1 MYVREK
7 TCEFPSRQLRH
18 NRRELQDNRLR
29 LLLQHCAE
37 AQIYLQL
44 KFSDTLIK
52 KKIKNQIKYY
62 LEYCP
67 AWGVW
72 PKLSSI
78 NSFTAFMWMEMQLY
92 SVFRIRL
99 EIFKCHTS
107 VNVFLK
113 RENAT

>member
-52 KKIKNQIKYY
+52 KKN
-62 LEYCP
+62 
-67 AWGVW
+67 
-72 PKLSSI
+72 
-78 NSFTAFMWMEMQLY
+78 
-92 SVFRIRL
+92 
-99 EIFKCHTS
+99 
-107 VNVFLK
+107 
-113 RENAT
+113 